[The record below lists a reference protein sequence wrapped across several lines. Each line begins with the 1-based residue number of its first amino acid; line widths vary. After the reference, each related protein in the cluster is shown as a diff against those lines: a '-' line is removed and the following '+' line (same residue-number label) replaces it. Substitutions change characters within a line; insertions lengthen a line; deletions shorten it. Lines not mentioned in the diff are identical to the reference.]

1 MRTNLLLGTLCFSF
15 LVMSGCQSPTHETL
29 RSSVPVAAAV
39 SSNIITLDKGGFVL
53 TYDCTN
59 HTALRYQYVLT
70 ADTGS
75 VPRPSSFRL
84 DPDLPSGC
92 GQQSSAATYS
102 SVSGWDRGHLVTSNH
117 MDYDETYI
125 RRANYMTN
133 IVPQVGTFNRGIWKQ
148 AEEVAECY
156 RDLATVNVYGGV
168 VYNDPS
174 NDYFVASHGIRTPDY
189 FWKTVV
195 TTNAAGETQA
205 ISWYIPNQAG
215 LGNLDTYIR
224 SINELEAEV
233 GAENVN
239 IPVSASVKAQ
249 KPVVT
254 WPKPTG
260 CDLS

>member
-1 MRTNLLLGTLCFSF
+1 
-15 LVMSGCQSPTHETL
+15 
-29 RSSVPVAAAV
+29 
-39 SSNIITLDKGGFVL
+39 
-53 TYDCTN
+53 
-59 HTALRYQYVLT
+59 
-70 ADTGS
+70 
-75 VPRPSSFRL
+75 
-84 DPDLPSGC
+84 
-92 GQQSSAATYS
+92 
-102 SVSGWDRGHLVTSNH
+102 
-117 MDYDETYI
+117 
-125 RRANYMTN
+125 
-133 IVPQVGTFNRGIWKQ
+133 
-148 AEEVAECY
+148 
-156 RDLATVNVYGGV
+156 V

-249 KPVVT
+249 KPAAT
-254 WPKPTG
+254 WPKPSG